1 MKIWLYLHF
10 PNLYLHSLFVPQQ
23 QLSQQPQQQ
32 QQPLAILQQP
42 APGRQHYYVWQLN
55 QAAARA
61 GVEADMPLATALCFC
76 PTLQTR
82 LAEPHKNQQLLQ
94 QKAIWGYQFSAR
106 VSIDPPQGLWLE
118 VSSMLNLF
126 GGLEA
131 LCQRIRQA
139 AQQQQWPLQLGLA
152 HQPLIARILAR
163 QQLSDP
169 RQYQPA
175 LLAASSQQLLQA
187 LTLEQLDFP
196 AEQQLAL
203 QRLGIRHYAQLQ
215 TLPITRLSD
224 RFEAALI
231 SHLLQLSG
239 AQQPVLEWFQ
249 PPLTFSEE
257 AHFIQ
262 EVEHINGLLFPLKRQ
277 LASLSIFLQQRQLAV
292 SQLRLQLKHRQ
303 PADQV
308 IADSDWLIRFAR
320 AESRQHE
327 LMTLLRYQLEKRRLT
342 APVRELTLSAT
353 HFVAQQQQQQDYWPQ
368 QAGGPQQ
375 GETLL
380 NRLQAR
386 LQPQQLCRLSTSGD
400 ARPDFAW
407 HSSDPLQPYPQ
418 NPSRLSATPQPLWL
432 LPQPQPCAAPRN
444 IISGPQRISSGWW
457 QADDYQRRDYYQ
469 VHQQQQLLWVFR
481 DEYKRWF
488 IHGYFS

>member
-10 PNLYLHSLFVPQQ
+10 PDLYLHSLFAPQQ
-23 QLSQQPQQQ
+23 QSQRQCLQE
-32 QQPLAILQQP
+32 QPLAILQQP
-42 APGRQHYYVWQLN
+42 AAGRQHYYVWQRN

-61 GVEADMPLATALCFC
+61 GVEADMPLASALCFC
-76 PTLQTR
+76 PALQTR

-94 QKAIWGYQFSAR
+94 QKASWAYQFSAR

-118 VSSMLNLF
+118 VSSMLSLF

-152 HQPLIARILAR
+152 HQPLAARILAH
-163 QQLSDP
+163 QHLSDP
-169 RQYQPA
+169 HQYQPA
-175 LLAASSQQLLQA
+175 LLAASSQQLLHG

-203 QRLGIRHYAQLQ
+203 QRLGIHHYAQLQ
-215 TLPITRLSD
+215 ALPSARLSD
-224 RFEAALI
+224 RFDRALVCYL
-231 SHLLQLSG
+231 SQLNG
-239 AQQPVLEWFQ
+239 TQQPMFEWFQ

-303 PADQV
+303 PADQA
-308 IADSDWLIRFAR
+308 ITDSHWSIRFAR
-320 AESRQHE
+320 PEYRQHE
-327 LMTLLRYQLEKRRLT
+327 LMTLLRYQLEKRHLS

-353 HFVAQQQQQQDYWPQ
+353 HFIAQQQQQQDYWPQ
-368 QAGGPQQ
+368 QAGGQQ
-375 GETLL
+375 PGETLL

-386 LQPQQLCRLSTSGD
+386 LQPQQLCRLSSSGD

-418 NPSRLSATPQPLWL
+418 NQSRLSATPQPLWL
-432 LPQPQPCAAPRN
+432 LPQPRSCVAPRD

-457 QADDYQRRDYYQ
+457 QAGGYQRRDYYQ
-469 VHQQQQLLWVFR
+469 VRQQQQLLWVFR